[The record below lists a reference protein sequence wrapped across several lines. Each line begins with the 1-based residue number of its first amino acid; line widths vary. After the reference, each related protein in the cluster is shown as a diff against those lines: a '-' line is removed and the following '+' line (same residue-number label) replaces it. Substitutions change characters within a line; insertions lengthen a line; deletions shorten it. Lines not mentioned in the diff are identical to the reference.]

1 MASEKSS
8 HVFDIDGKVAV
19 ITGAASGIGE
29 ATAKVLAA
37 AGAKVVCVD
46 LDEGGAAKTADAITG
61 AGGEATGARCD
72 VAKRSDVESAVDL
85 AVERFGRLDAMCNVA
100 GIPLDV
106 TIADATEDQL
116 EKIIAIN
123 QKGTFYGC
131 QAAVRVMTPQGS
143 GSIINVASSGI
154 DVPAKNYGLYA
165 MTKAAVAMLT
175 KTLAVEVGPVGIR
188 VNAIAPGATITPFTE
203 RHLVGPDGKI
213 NEEYYDRF
221 VAAMKKQSPLGIV
234 GDPEDQAYLIQYLIS
249 DAARFCTGAIWRA
262 NGGQTFSW

>member
-1 MASEKSS
+1 MSTP
-8 HVFDIDGKVAV
+8 FDIDGKVAL
-19 ITGAASGIGE
+19 ITGAASGIGA
-29 ATAKVLAA
+29 ATAKVLAE

-46 LDEGGAAKTADAITG
+46 LDEGGAAKVADEI
-61 AGGEATGARCD
+61 GGVSASCN
-72 VAKRSDVESAVDL
+72 VAVRSDVEAAADL
-85 AVERFGRLDAMCNVA
+85 AVSSYGRLDAMCNVA

-106 TIADATEDQL
+106 TIADATEEQL
-116 EKIIAIN
+116 DKIIAVN
-123 QKGTFYGC
+123 LKGVFYGC
-131 QAAVRVMTPQGS
+131 QAAVRVMTPIGS

-154 DVPAKNYGLYA
+154 DAPAKNYGLYA

-175 KTLAVEVGPVGIR
+175 KTLAVEVGPAGIR

-203 RHLVGPDGKI
+203 RHLIGPDGKV

-221 VAAMKKQSPLGIV
+221 VSAMKKQSPLGIV

>member
-1 MASEKSS
+1 MSTP
-8 HVFDIDGKVAV
+8 FDVDGKVAL
-19 ITGAASGIGE
+19 ITGAASGIGA
-29 ATAKVLAA
+29 ATAKVLAG

-46 LDEGGAAKTADAITG
+46 LDEGGAAKIADEI
-61 AGGEATGARCD
+61 GGTSARCN
-72 VAKRSDVESAVDL
+72 VASRSDVEAAADL
-85 AVERFGRLDAMCNVA
+85 AVAAYGRLDAMCNVA
-100 GIPLDV
+100 GIPVDV
-106 TIADATEDQL
+106 MIADASEEQL
-116 EKIIAIN
+116 DKIIN
-123 QKGTFYGC
+123 VNLKGVFYGC
-131 QAAVRVMTPQGS
+131 QAAVRVMTPNGS

-154 DVPAKNYGLYA
+154 DAPARNYGLYA

-175 KTLAVEVGPVGIR
+175 KSLAVEVGRNGIR

-203 RHLVGPDGKI
+203 RHLMGPDGKV

-221 VAAMKKQSPLGIV
+221 VEAMKKQSPLGIV

>member
-1 MASEKSS
+1 
-8 HVFDIDGKVAV
+8 
-19 ITGAASGIGE
+19 
-29 ATAKVLAA
+29 
-37 AGAKVVCVD
+37 
-46 LDEGGAAKTADAITG
+46 
-61 AGGEATGARCD
+61 
-72 VAKRSDVESAVDL
+72 
-85 AVERFGRLDAMCNVA
+85 MCNVA

-106 TIADATEDQL
+106 TIADATEEQL
-116 EKIIAIN
+116 DKIISVN
-123 QKGTFYGC
+123 QKGVFYGC

-175 KTLAVEVGPVGIR
+175 KSLAVEVGQFGIR

-203 RHLVGPDGKI
+203 RHLIGPDGKV

-234 GDPEDQAYLIQYLIS
+234 GDPEDQAYLIQYLMS
-249 DAARFCTGAIWRA
+249 DAAKFCTGAIWRA

>member
-1 MASEKSS
+1 MSS
-8 HVFDIDGKVAV
+8 HVFDITGKVAL

-29 ATAKVLAA
+29 ATAKVLGA
-37 AGAKVVCVD
+37 AGAKVVCAD
-46 LDEGGAAKTADAITG
+46 LDEGGARKTADAIG
-61 AGGEATGARCD
+61 DAATSVACN

-106 TIADATEDQL
+106 TIADATEEQL
-116 EKIIAIN
+116 DRIIAVN
-123 QKGTFYGC
+123 QKGVFYGC
-131 QAAVRVMTPQGS
+131 QAAVRVMTPQGA

-175 KTLAVEVGPVGIR
+175 KSLAVEVGQFGIR

-203 RHLVGPDGKI
+203 RHLIGPDGKV

-221 VAAMKKQSPLGIV
+221 VAAMRKQSPLGIV

-249 DAARFCTGAIWRA
+249 DAAKFCTGAIWRA